1 MEGWSEFFVAEVGAA
16 AALAGLLVV
25 AVTINVDRIL
35 KYPLL
40 PGRAA
45 ETIIIIGATLV
56 VGCFALVPRQP
67 SSWFGLE
74 ALAVSLFV
82 AATGLWHLRDALL
95 RRNAG
100 DPMTWTIVPLLFVAL
115 AVVPTLV
122 GAALLIAGNEVGMY
136 WIGVGVITSFI
147 ATLQNGW
154 VLLIEILR

>member
-1 MEGWSEFFVAEVGAA
+1 MEGWSDFFVAEVGAA

-25 AVTINVDRIL
+25 AVTINVERIL

-45 ETIIIIGATLV
+45 ETIIIVGAALV
-56 VGCFALVPRQP
+56 VGCLGLFPRQP
-67 SSWFGLE
+67 PVWFGLE
-74 ALAVSLFV
+74 ALAAGLFV
-82 AATGLWHLRDALL
+82 GATGLWHLRAAIL

-100 DPMTWTIVPLLFVAL
+100 DPLTWTLVPLIVLAL
-115 AVVPTLV
+115 AVLPTVV
-122 GAALLIAGNEVGMY
+122 GGILLIGGDEAGMY
-136 WIGVGVITSFI
+136 WIAVGLILSFV